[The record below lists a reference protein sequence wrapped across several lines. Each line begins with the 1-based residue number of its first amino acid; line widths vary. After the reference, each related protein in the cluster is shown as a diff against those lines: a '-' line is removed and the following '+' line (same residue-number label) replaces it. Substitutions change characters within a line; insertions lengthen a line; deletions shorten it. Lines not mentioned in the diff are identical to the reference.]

1 MPGITTFLCFEEL
14 QRSIAH
20 AHCSYCC
27 RDGPTCKGD
36 FKILST
42 PMIGLVAPVAWLFKH
57 HYCKAAA
64 PAETILILCLF
75 KVLLCLIYTVH
86 SLPDIVNIRNVVEG
100 KRAAKQALQQKL
112 GPRTADL
119 PLVSIITCLTHQKRM
134 HPIKH
139 GIWHNLCS
147 NIQVSFYLTFSKI

>member
-1 MPGITTFLCFEEL
+1 
-14 QRSIAH
+14 
-20 AHCSYCC
+20 
-27 RDGPTCKGD
+27 
-36 FKILST
+36 
-42 PMIGLVAPVAWLFKH
+42 MIGLVAPVAWLFKH
-57 HYCKAAA
+57 HYMQYFMVFVK
-64 PAETILILCLF
+64 
-75 KVLLCLIYTVH
+75 Y
-86 SLPDIVNIRNVVEG
+86 IVNIRNVVEG

-147 NIQVSFYLTFSKI
+147 NIQVVLPRSASDLVSKMIL